1 MTKEMYE
8 IEEETGHRIE
18 DFMDGPPET
27 VEEQESDGTWLT
39 WLANT
44 DKAIARSK
52 VKEQA
57 R

>member
-52 VKEQA
+52 HDF
-57 R
+57 